1 MSNRKLIVIVVILAV
16 AGVGLLIFRLFTRT
30 ARAIGGAMA
39 NTIVAG
45 DHVLMVKSF
54 GDIERG
60 QLVVCQYSDDPT
72 YHIYRVI
79 GLPGETI
86 QFRGRTIY
94 INGRVLNE
102 EKVLV
107 QNNFDSGGP
116 MRELAKEGTG
126 QYRVFYTREDDQED
140 FGIEG
145 TKYATHEPLR
155 LPADSYFMMGD
166 NRDNSED
173 SRYRGPVPRDLIWGT
188 AVLIYY
194 SEHSGRMFTRVH

>member
-16 AGVGLLIFRLFTRT
+16 AGVALLMFRFFTRT
-30 ARAIGGAMA
+30 ARALGGAMA

-60 QLVVCQYSDDPT
+60 QLVVCPYSDDPT
-72 YHIYRVI
+72 YHIFRVI

-86 QFRGRTIY
+86 QTRGRTVY
-94 INGRVLNE
+94 INGRPLAEQKVEVVE
-102 EKVLV
+102 EAE
-107 QNNFDSGGP
+107 GGP
-116 MRELAKEGTG
+116 MRVTSKQGAGA
-126 QYRVFYTREDDQED
+126 YAVFYSMPVAQEEDALSYTK
-140 FGIEG
+140 FG
-145 TKYATHEPLR
+145 TFEPFR
-155 LPADSYFMMGD
+155 IPADSYFMMGD

-173 SRYRGPVPRDLIWGT
+173 SRYRGAVPRDLIWGT